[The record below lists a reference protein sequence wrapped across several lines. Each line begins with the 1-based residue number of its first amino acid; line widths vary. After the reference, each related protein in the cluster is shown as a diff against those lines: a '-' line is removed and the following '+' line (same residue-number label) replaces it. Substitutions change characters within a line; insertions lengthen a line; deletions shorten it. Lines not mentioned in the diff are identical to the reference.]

1 MPPGAVRRGALPPG
15 ALPPGAMPPGAL
27 PPGALPPG
35 ALPPGALP
43 PGSLPPGGMPPGAM
57 PPGRGGAMVNSQRL
71 GQAAATDR
79 QSRSPA
85 WAPWASVGL
94 GLLFAAGVAGV
105 VVNRRQRR
113 KEQSEADGP
122 SPGA

>member
-1 MPPGAVRRGALPPG
+1 MRRG

-27 PPGALPPG
+27 PPAALPPG
-35 ALPPGALP
+35 V
-43 PGSLPPGGMPPGAM
+43 M
-57 PPGRGGAMVNSQRL
+57 PPGRGGAMVNPRRLAPPGELARETRSQ
-71 GQAAATDR
+71 
-79 QSRSPA
+79 S

-113 KEQSEADGP
+113 KERNEVDGP
-122 SPGA
+122 STGA